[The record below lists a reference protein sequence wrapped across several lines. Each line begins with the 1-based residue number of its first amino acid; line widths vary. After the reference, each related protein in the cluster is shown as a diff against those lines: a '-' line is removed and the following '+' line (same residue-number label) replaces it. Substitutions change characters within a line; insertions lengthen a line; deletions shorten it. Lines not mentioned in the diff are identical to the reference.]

1 MNLKLE
7 EIQKSL
13 DMYLETKRQIF
24 PRFYFLS
31 NDDLLEILGQSKNPE
46 AVSSSCIV
54 VKTLSQKSLSN
65 LERVVL
71 FRLLNLLVTNF
82 VVFRVGND
90 LKTNIFLMVQWKL
103 TIDFS
108 PGKLSNVFVTFS
120 DLDSHL
126 PTKFMTNAPKRDFY
140 RHLH

>member
-1 MNLKLE
+1 M
-7 EIQKSL
+7 
-13 DMYLETKRQIF
+13 
-24 PRFYFLS
+24 LS
-31 NDDLLEILGQSKNPE
+31 F
-46 AVSSSCIV
+46 
-54 VKTLSQKSLSN
+54 
-65 LERVVL
+65 LERVAL

-82 VVFRVGND
+82 VEMPGNVFRIAND
-90 LKTNIFLMVQWKL
+90 LETNNFVMVQWELK
-103 TIDFS
+103 IDFS

>member
-82 VVFRVGND
+82 VVFRGGND

-108 PGKLSNVFVTFS
+108 PGKLSNVFVTFL
-120 DLDSHL
+120 DFDSHL
-126 PTKFMTNAPKRDFY
+126 RTTFMTNAPKREFY
-140 RHLH
+140 RHLP

>member
-1 MNLKLE
+1 M
-7 EIQKSL
+7 
-13 DMYLETKRQIF
+13 
-24 PRFYFLS
+24 LS
-31 NDDLLEILGQSKNPE
+31 F
-46 AVSSSCIV
+46 
-54 VKTLSQKSLSN
+54 
-65 LERVVL
+65 LERVAL